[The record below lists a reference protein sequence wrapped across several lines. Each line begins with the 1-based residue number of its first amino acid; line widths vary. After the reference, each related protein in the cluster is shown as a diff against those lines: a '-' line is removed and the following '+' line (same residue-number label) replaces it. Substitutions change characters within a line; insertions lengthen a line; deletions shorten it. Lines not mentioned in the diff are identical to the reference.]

1 MSRHNYHLENKK
13 NLFIA
18 KHRGEFDS
26 EPELVRDLE
35 HLLLI
40 AEISGAESERCQI
53 LDRIRNNSI
62 GVVVEAFDGDMSKLI
77 SLSATKLAN
86 ELDNE

>member
-1 MSRHNYHLENKK
+1 MSSSNYLEEQK
-13 NLFIA
+13 NHFIA

-35 HLLLI
+35 QLLI
-40 AEISGAESERCQI
+40 MAKISGAERERCQI

-62 GVVVEAFDGDMSKLI
+62 GVVVEAFNGDMSKLI
-77 SLSATKLAN
+77 SLSADKLAK
-86 ELDNE
+86 ELEQ